1 MGLIKASLD
10 SLRQS
15 VGDQFLEVVSCPEV
29 DNDVIVQRGV
39 ISHGSGNK
47 TFTEGVIS
55 NGSAVIVPQGMA
67 MMIVDNG
74 KVVEFSAEPGTF
86 KYESSSEPSVFC
98 GGLGKGLIDTIKT
111 IGQRI
116 TYGGQAA
123 KDQRVYYINIKV
135 IPGIPFGSKT
145 RKPIVDSVYGNVE
158 IGYNGEFSIK
168 VDDPVILV
176 NTMLGSNP
184 KDTLTF
190 DDIFASGAGNI
201 LRDKFSEKVIVA
213 IGELM
218 VNEKVSYEQIST
230 RTSEV
235 SDKMNVILNEDW
247 YQKYGIIVTEVA
259 IDINLSEESMAQV
272 REISKVRGMGNA
284 EADRVRAM
292 GKAYEETSGAM
303 QAAAGE
309 ALLNASKNEGGA
321 LGGFVGMGMANNAG
335 AGILGAVAG
344 TQAAQ
349 PTQTTENA
357 QPTETQGAG
366 KFCTNCGQPVSGNFC
381 GNCGTKVE

>member
-123 KDQRVYYINIKV
+123 RDQRVYYINIKV
-135 IPGIPFGSKT
+135 LPAIPFGSQQPE
-145 RKPIVDSVYGNVE
+145 PIYDPVYGSVE
-158 IGYNGEFSIK
+158 VTYNGDFNIK

-176 NTMLGSNP
+176 NTMLGANP

-190 DDIFASGAGNI
+190 DDIFTSDGGNI
-201 LRDKFSEKVIVA
+201 LKGRFGLKVSEA
-213 IGELM
+213 ISDLM
-218 VNEKVSYEQIST
+218 TAEKVSFRDIQSKKSAIC
-230 RTSEV
+230 
-235 SDKMNVILNEDW
+235 DKMNTLLNDEW
-247 YQKYGIIVTEVA
+247 FQKYGIIVTEVA
-259 IDINLSEESMAQV
+259 IRINASEESKEQI
-272 REISKVRGMGNA
+272 REIDKVRGLANA
-284 EADRVRAM
+284 DAERVGVM
-292 GKAYEETSGAM
+292 SDAYSKNPQGAM
-303 QAAAGE
+303 AAASGE
-309 ALLNASKNEGGA
+309 ALLNASKNENGA
-321 LGGFVGMGMANNAG
+321 LGGFVGYGVAQNAG
-335 AGILGAVAG
+335 SNLMGAVAG
-344 TQAAQ
+344 MQGTAAK
-349 PTQTTENA
+349 TCA
-357 QPTETQGAG
+357 
-366 KFCTNCGQPVSGNFC
+366 NCGQPVTGNFC
-381 GNCGTKVE
+381 SNCGQKAE